1 MNLGPD
7 PHRRARTLL
16 EVRNLHTWLRAG
28 DETVRAVDG
37 ASFRIEAGE
46 TFCLVGESGSGKSVS
61 ALSVIGL
68 LPADLTERCDGEVLF
83 RLDPGD
89 GAPPRD
95 LLRLHEDELMRVRGG
110 HIAMIFQE
118 PMTSLN
124 PVLTVGDQIVEAI
137 RLARPNLGY
146 EEAYR
151 RAIEALAEVRIER
164 PELRVDEYPHRLSGG
179 QRQRVMIA
187 MAIACRPELLI
198 ADEPTTALDVT
209 VQAEI
214 LSLMQ
219 ELKRRRGMSLF
230 FITHD
235 FGVVAQIADRVAV
248 MREGRIVETGPLA
261 EVLGRPA
268 HEYTRQLLAAVP
280 ENLARA
286 SPRTPA
292 ADAGPRPADTGED
305 GGTPRDGETSPPASP
320 VEPRPGA
327 PGTDSLHGNGGTPR
341 GGETSPLASPAELRS
356 GAPDANSPRGD
367 DGTPRGGETS
377 PPASPAEPRPGAP
390 SANSPR
396 GDGGTPRG
404 GETSPPASPAEPR
417 PGAPGAN
424 SPRGDGGTPW
434 GGETSPPASP
444 AEPRP
449 GAPGA
454 DSPRG
459 APGAGLPGAGPAAG
473 EAGGEPGL
481 SPPSAGPA
489 AALPP
494 LVRLEGLEVHFPIR
508 QGVLKRTVGHVRAV
522 DGVDLRIDRG
532 QILALVG
539 ESGCGKTTLAR
550 AVLRLVEPTGGRVH
564 FDGRELTGL
573 TRRELRP
580 MRRRL
585 QYVFQDPASSLNP
598 RLTVATALT
607 EPMAAHGIGESQEER
622 LETAART
629 LVEVQ
634 LTRDH
639 LWRYPHELS
648 GGQRQR
654 IGIARALGLRPD
666 FVVCDEVTGALDVS
680 VQAEVLRML
689 LHLRREHA
697 LTLLFITHDIGV
709 VEYLSDV
716 TAVMHGG
723 KIVERGPTMRVC
735 GAPEHPYTRRL
746 IAAVPRLPG
755 T

>member
-1 MNLGPD
+1 MNQGRSSDRSVGP
-7 PHRRARTLL
+7 LL
-16 EVRNLHTWLRAG
+16 EVRDLHTWFRAG
-28 DETVRAVDG
+28 GETVRAVDG
-37 ASFRIEAGE
+37 ASFHIDPGE

-68 LPADLTERCDGEVLF
+68 LPPDLTERCDGEVLF
-83 RLDPGD
+83 RLDPQD

-95 LLRLHEDELMRVRGG
+95 LLRLPEEARMRVRGG

-124 PVLTVGDQIVEAI
+124 PVFTVGDQIVEAI
-137 RLARPNLGY
+137 RLARPGVDY
-146 EEAYR
+146 QEARR

-214 LSLMQ
+214 LRLML
-219 ELKRRRGMSLF
+219 ELKHQRAMSLF

-248 MREGRIVETGPLA
+248 MREGRIVETGTL
-261 EVLGRPA
+261 EDVLDRPA
-268 HEYTRQLLAAVP
+268 HPYTRQLLAAVP

-286 SPRTPA
+286 ARHHLAADGTLPAPA
-292 ADAGPRPADTGED
+292 AATRPTGAPPSSRPGLGVRLPSESDETESHQPISTQLLRRSPDAPPGRALRDGDSNGERTNASGNRDISSAADRGLHAVPV
-305 GGTPRDGETSPPASP
+305 GGTPAHP
-320 VEPRPGA
+320 
-327 PGTDSLHGNGGTPR
+327 
-341 GGETSPLASPAELRS
+341 
-356 GAPDANSPRGD
+356 
-367 DGTPRGGETS
+367 
-377 PPASPAEPRPGAP
+377 
-390 SANSPR
+390 
-396 GDGGTPRG
+396 
-404 GETSPPASPAEPR
+404 
-417 PGAPGAN
+417 
-424 SPRGDGGTPW
+424 
-434 GGETSPPASP
+434 
-444 AEPRP
+444 
-449 GAPGA
+449 
-454 DSPRG
+454 
-459 APGAGLPGAGPAAG
+459 
-473 EAGGEPGL
+473 EAGTLSGE
-481 SPPSAGPA
+481 
-489 AALPP
+489 
-494 LVRLEGLEVHFPIR
+494 LVRIEGLEVHFPIR
-508 QGVLKRTVGHVRAV
+508 RGVLKGTVGHVRAV

-539 ESGCGKTTLAR
+539 ESGSGKSTLAR
-550 AVLRLVEPTGGRVH
+550 AMLRLVQPTAGKLH
-564 FDGRELTGL
+564 FDGTELTDL
-573 TRRELRP
+573 SRREMRSL
-580 MRRRL
+580 RRRM
-585 QYVFQDPASSLNP
+585 QCVFQDPASSLNP

-607 EPMAAHGIGESQEER
+607 EPMGVHGVGESPEER
-622 LETAART
+622 LETAAQV

-654 IGIARALGLRPD
+654 IGIARALCLRPD
-666 FVVCDEVTGALDVS
+666 FVVCDEVTSALDVS
-680 VQAEVLRML
+680 VQAEVLQML
-689 LHLRREHA
+689 LELRRERA

-709 VEYLSDV
+709 VEYLSDT
-716 TAVMHGG
+716 TAVMHEG
-723 KIVERGPTMRVC
+723 KIVELGPTMRVC

-755 T
+755 SGSRSRISHAVRTEEADTTTRPC

>member
-1 MNLGPD
+1 MNPGED
-7 PHRRARTLL
+7 PGRSPRTLL
-16 EVRNLHTWLRAG
+16 QVKNLHTWFRADG
-28 DETVRAVDG
+28 ETVRAVDG
-37 ASFRIEAGE
+37 ASFHVEAGE

-68 LPADLTERCDGEVLF
+68 LPPDLTERCDGEVLF
-83 RLDPGD
+83 RLDPRAD
-89 GAPPRD
+89 TPPRD
-95 LLRLHEDELMRVRGG
+95 LLRLPEEERMQVRGG

-124 PVLTVGDQIVEAI
+124 PVFTVGDQIVEAI
-137 RLARPNLGY
+137 RLARPRLGY
-146 EEAYR
+146 EEAR
-151 RAIEALAEVRIER
+151 AQAIEALAEVRIEH

-187 MAIACRPELLI
+187 MAIACRPGLLI

-209 VQAEI
+209 VQAGI
-214 LSLMQ
+214 LGLMQ

-248 MREGRIVETGPLA
+248 MREGRIVETGTLG

-268 HEYTRQLLAAVP
+268 HHYTRQLLAAVP

-286 SPRTPA
+286 SRRTHA
-292 ADAGPRPADTGED
+292 AEAGPHGADPSAATTGED
-305 GGTPRDGETSPPASP
+305 GG
-320 VEPRPGA
+320 
-327 PGTDSLHGNGGTPR
+327 
-341 GGETSPLASPAELRS
+341 
-356 GAPDANSPRGD
+356 
-367 DGTPRGGETS
+367 
-377 PPASPAEPRPGAP
+377 
-390 SANSPR
+390 
-396 GDGGTPRG
+396 
-404 GETSPPASPAEPR
+404 
-417 PGAPGAN
+417 
-424 SPRGDGGTPW
+424 
-434 GGETSPPASP
+434 
-444 AEPRP
+444 
-449 GAPGA
+449 
-454 DSPRG
+454 
-459 APGAGLPGAGPAAG
+459 PAAT
-473 EAGGEPGL
+473 
-481 SPPSAGPA
+481 PPE
-489 AALPP
+489 

-508 QGVLKRTVGHVRAV
+508 RGVLKRTVGHVRAV
-522 DGVDLRIDRG
+522 DGVDLRIHRG

-550 AVLRLVEPTGGRVH
+550 AVLRLVEPTGGQVH
-564 FDGRELTGL
+564 FGGREITGL
-573 TRRELRP
+573 ARREMRP

-607 EPMAAHGIGESQEER
+607 EPMAVHGIGGSLEER
-622 LETAART
+622 LETAAQT

-634 LTRDH
+634 LTREH

-654 IGIARALGLRPD
+654 IGIARALCLRPD
-666 FVVCDEVTGALDVS
+666 FVVCDEVTSALDVS

-689 LHLRREHA
+689 LQLRRERA

-709 VEYLSDV
+709 VEYLSDT
-716 TAVMHGG
+716 TAVMHEG
-723 KIVERGPTMRVC
+723 KIVELGPTMRVC
-735 GAPEHPYTRRL
+735 SAPEHPYTRRL

-755 T
+755 A